1 MMSLVYKDFM
11 NLKVQAKLY
20 LLIIAVWTVVAGIER
35 NSSFLGGVLSIF
47 SILIAITSCAYDERA
62 GWDKYALTMP
72 IGKRELVLSKYVVS
86 FLILGA
92 GMLVFTGLNVY
103 LQTEPTEFLG
113 QIGIFVALGILV
125 ADIVLP
131 IIFRFGT
138 EKGRTFLMLIFLVPA
153 VLGLVLGEM
162 EIPVNITLSE
172 MELCAFM
179 LGVAILLLPLSVWM
193 SFRMYGR
200 RDMRTNGSKNINN

>member
-92 GMLVFTGLNVY
+92 GMLVFIGLNVY

-113 QIGIFVALGILV
+113 QIGIFVALGLLA

-153 VLGLVLGEM
+153 VLGLVMGEM
-162 EIPVNITLSE
+162 EIPVNVTLSE

>member
-92 GMLVFTGLNVY
+92 GMLVFIGLNVY

-125 ADIVLP
+125 ADIILP

-162 EIPVNITLSE
+162 EIPVNVTLSE

>member
-62 GWDKYALTMP
+62 GWDKYAPTMP

-92 GMLVFTGLNVY
+92 GMLVFIGLNVY

-153 VLGLVLGEM
+153 VLGLVMGEM
-162 EIPVNITLSE
+162 EIPVNVTLSE

>member
-11 NLKVQAKLY
+11 NLRVQAKLY
-20 LLIIAVWTVVAGIER
+20 ALIIAVWTVVAGMEK
-35 NSSFLGGVLSIF
+35 NPSFLGGVLSIF

-86 FLILGA
+86 FLILGV
-92 GMLVFTGLNVY
+92 GMLVFTGLNLY
-103 LQTEPTEFLG
+103 LQTEPMEFLG
-113 QIGIFVALGILV
+113 QIGIFVALGLLA

-153 VLGLVLGEM
+153 VLGLVLGEL
-162 EIPVNITLSE
+162 ELPLKVTLTE
-172 MELCAFM
+172 MELSIGM
-179 LGVAILLLPLSVWM
+179 LGVGILLLPLSMWM

-200 RDMRTNGSKNINN
+200 RDMRSNENRKNSI

>member
-92 GMLVFTGLNVY
+92 GMLVFIGLNVY

-153 VLGLVLGEM
+153 VLGLVMGEM
-162 EIPVNITLSE
+162 EIPVNVTLSE

>member
-92 GMLVFTGLNVY
+92 GMLVFIGLNVY
-103 LQTEPTEFLG
+103 LQTEPMEFLG
-113 QIGIFVALGILV
+113 QIGIFVSLGILV

-153 VLGLVLGEM
+153 VLGLVMGEM
-162 EIPVNITLSE
+162 EIPVNVTLSE